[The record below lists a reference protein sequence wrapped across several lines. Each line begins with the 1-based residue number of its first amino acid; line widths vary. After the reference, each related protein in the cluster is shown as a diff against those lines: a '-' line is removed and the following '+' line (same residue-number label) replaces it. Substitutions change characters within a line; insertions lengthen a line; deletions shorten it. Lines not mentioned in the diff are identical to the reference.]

1 MLTIEP
7 SYKVLQQL
15 LMTDEKYHFISLQ
28 SCFYCCFGE
37 LQYWFS
43 TLHIQYVVVFIL
55 TLSHNCTQIWFQ
67 ALLRSEF
74 QPHHWDTLVRR
85 NQLCTNLPR
94 QSLWTENR
102 EVSFACVNWVSD
114 SAVTGSAS
122 VPVCSG
128 RTLLCTGLYRNHNL
142 GPHSSTTALQI
153 QVWMRSTALLP
164 RCFLPQMWMW
174 DASFSPPWG
183 KCYVQK
189 GRIEPRPA
197 PSPPALHPTSAHKH
211 MHEEWSRTRFH
222 L

>member
-15 LMTDEKYHFISLQ
+15 LMTDEKYHFISFKAAFTAVLA
-28 SCFYCCFGE
+28 SCSIDLALRTYSMW
-37 LQYWFS
+37 WFS
-43 TLHIQYVVVFIL
+43 YSRCRIIAHKYD
-55 TLSHNCTQIWFQ
+55 S
-67 ALLRSEF
+67 R
-74 QPHHWDTLVRR
+74 
-85 NQLCTNLPR
+85 LC
-94 QSLWTENR
+94 W
-102 EVSFACVNWVSD
+102 EVSFSHTIGTRLCGATNFVRICPDNLYGQKTEVSLACVNCWVSD
-114 SAVTGSAS
+114 SAVTGSES

-128 RTLLCTGLYRNHNL
+128 RTRLCTGLYRNHNL

-183 KCYVQK
+183 KCYVQR